1 MKKENTV
8 LRTLRNKVEIAG
20 RVVEEIFFDLKHIQ
34 YGWDQ
39 SKRDYKQGPA
49 RNNYT
54 EDDIIDLFEQLNTL
68 VQTPIEQKVKK
79 KSVEHRF
86 IFYIYDGNKKL
97 KMVVDLMKNEATVVV
112 TIH

>member
-8 LRTLRNKVEIAG
+8 LKALRNKVTIAG
-20 RVVEEIFFDLKHIQ
+20 RVIEEIFFDLKHIQ

-39 SKRDYKQGPA
+39 EKRDYKDGPA

-54 EDDIIDLFEQLNTL
+54 EDDIVDLFEQLNTL
-68 VQTPIEQKVKK
+68 VQVPVEQKAKK

-86 IFYIYDGNKKL
+86 IFYIYDGDKRL